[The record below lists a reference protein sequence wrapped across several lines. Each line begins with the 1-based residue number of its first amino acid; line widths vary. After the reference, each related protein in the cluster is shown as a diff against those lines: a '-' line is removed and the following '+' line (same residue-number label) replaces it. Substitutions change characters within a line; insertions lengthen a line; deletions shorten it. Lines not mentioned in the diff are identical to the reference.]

1 MYEYFIVFRCEDYT
15 VDACYVC
22 TNEKYDECIPFEIA
36 KQLIKDTY
44 NKDANKILGC
54 YFARKLNPVKKKKE
68 KFNEIIDGTESD

>member
-36 KQLIKDTY
+36 KQLIKDTC
-44 NKDANKILGC
+44 NKVINQILDC
-54 YFARKLNPVKKKKE
+54 SFVRKLNSAKKKKE
-68 KFNEIIDGTESD
+68 EFNEIVDS